1 MQLTDSSLTWWQR
14 PLRMVCC
21 ENRGGVRGQKQV
33 RVFVPTAERMRMSSS
48 PVSVVTSEDIPE
60 EPRDL

>member
-1 MQLTDSSLTWWQR
+1 MQLTDSSPTWWQR

-21 ENRGGVRGQKQV
+21 ENRGGVQGQKQV
-33 RVFVPTAERMRMSSS
+33 HVFVPTAEKTWMSSS
-48 PVSVVTSEDIPE
+48 PVSAVTSEDTPE

>member
-1 MQLTDSSLTWWQR
+1 
-14 PLRMVCC
+14 MVCC